1 MRRVFI
7 DTSVL
12 FPFSVMDLLLALTE
26 DGVHQ
31 VLWTDELLD
40 EWERVIVREHHRT
53 EETAASVTTAIREFF
68 ADSRIG
74 RERYAHLIAQM
85 PGDDP
90 DDRPHMAAA
99 VAAQVD
105 ALVTVNLRDFP
116 AGPLGERGVR
126 VVEPDTYLVE
136 LFDEQPDEV
145 VATIVRIAGEKSRPP
160 MTPLGVLAALRGA
173 GLARFPERIAPRL

>member
-1 MRRVFI
+1 VRRVFI

-40 EWERVIVREHHRT
+40 EWERVIVREQRRS
-53 EETAASVTTAIREFF
+53 EETAASVTAAIREFF
-68 ADSRIG
+68 ADCRIE
-74 RERYAHLIAQM
+74 REQYADLIAQM

-90 DDRPHMAAA
+90 GDHPHMAAA
-99 VAAQVD
+99 VAARVD
-105 ALVTVNLRDFP
+105 ALVTVNLADFP
-116 AGPLGERGVR
+116 AGPLNDRGVR

-145 VATIVRIAGEKSRPP
+145 VTTIVRIAGEKSRPP
-160 MTPLGVLAALRGA
+160 MTPLEVLAALRRA
-173 GLARFPERIAPRL
+173 GLTQFSASLKHRL

>member
-1 MRRVFI
+1 VRRVFI

-40 EWERVIVREHHRT
+40 EWERVIVREHQRSS
-53 EETAASVTTAIREFF
+53 ETAASVTTAIREFF
-68 ADSRIG
+68 ADGRID
-74 RERYAHLIAQM
+74 REQYADLIAQM

-90 DDRPHMAAA
+90 DDHPHMAAA
-99 VAAQVD
+99 VAARVD
-105 ALVTVNLRDFP
+105 ALVTVNLADFP
-116 AGPLGERGVR
+116 AGPLNDRGVR

-136 LFDEQPDEV
+136 LFDEQPNEV
-145 VATIVRIAGEKSRPP
+145 IATIVRIAGEKTRPP
-160 MTPLGVLAALRGA
+160 MTPLQVLAALRRA
-173 GLARFPERIAPRL
+173 GLERFPARIATRL